1 MTTVA
6 ERCAQAEG
14 AHLFICDFSPP
25 RGSDPN
31 LLAPA
36 RDLDADFISVAYNP
50 GRSARVHSAFAAT
63 WIRERAGKEVV
74 FTLATRDMNKLA
86 VQSLL
91 LGADLMG
98 VSNIVVVKGDEFT
111 ERDLS
116 VTKAV
121 NDYRPTELIRSIAD
135 MNEGVDFKG
144 GKLRSPTRLCVGASI
159 DLGRD
164 AERELRL
171 TRKKVGAGAQFLL
184 VQAIFDPERV
194 VALLQSYFERY
205 EEELTVPIFCGVQ
218 VMAPE
223 GIVLGAVPS
232 WVDEDMGKG
241 RTGPDIAVQLVNDF
255 ADAGL
260 KNIYLVPPIL
270 RGGRRDYPAAQAVL
284 EAFPR

>member
-1 MTTVA
+1 MATVA

-25 RGSDPN
+25 RGSDPK
-31 LLAPA
+31 LIEPA
-36 RDLDADFISVAYNP
+36 RHLDADFISVAYNP
-50 GRSARVHSAFAAT
+50 GRSARVLSAFGAA
-63 WIRERAGKEVV
+63 WIRERTGKDVV
-74 FTLATRDMNKLA
+74 FTLATRDMNRLA

-98 VSNIVVVKGDEFT
+98 VASVVVVKGDDFT
-111 ERDLS
+111 ERDLAA
-116 VTKAV
+116 TRTV
-121 NDYRPTELIRSIAD
+121 NDYRPTELIGSIRA

-144 GKLRSPTRLCVGASI
+144 GKLRSPTHLCVGASI
-159 DLGRD
+159 DLGRK

-171 TRKKVGAGAQFLL
+171 TRRKIEAGAQFLL
-184 VQAIFDPERV
+184 MQAIFDPGLV
-194 VALLQSYFERY
+194 VRFAQTYAERY
-205 EEELTVPIFCGVQ
+205 GDELDVPIFCGVQ

-223 GIVLGAVPS
+223 GIVLGEVPP
-232 WVDEDMGKG
+232 WVDEEMSKG
-241 RTGPDIAVQLVNDF
+241 RTGPDIAVQLVNEL

-260 KNIYLVPPIL
+260 RNIYLVPPIL